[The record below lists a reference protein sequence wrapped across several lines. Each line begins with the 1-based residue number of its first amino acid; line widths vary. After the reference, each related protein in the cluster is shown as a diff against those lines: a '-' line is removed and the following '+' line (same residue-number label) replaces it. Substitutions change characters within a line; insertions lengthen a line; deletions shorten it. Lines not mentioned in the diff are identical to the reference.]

1 MDFCNKRKARD
12 TKEPGNPGK
21 PGKMLISLKGQ

>member
-1 MDFCNKRKARD
+1 MDFCNKRKARV